1 MEEDVKRRIDQ
12 LEGKVQAAV
21 GAQIAFQKQIKS
33 EFLKDP
39 SAKEGALWVQLKLIA
54 GRKETST
61 DADDYE
67 LVLEK
72 SSTADERWKLDVNE
86 RYQRA
91 VSTIVTLATLVL
103 GGPFLFL
110 KTLPTGKSLLDIL
123 GRTVWGEVSLGISIL
138 CAVIYF
144 FFSAKWAKLALLGK
158 ADFFWIP
165 IGKRLVESVLDL
177 TYLFMMLGF
186 LAGVFFIVQFMTTY
200 VSG

>member
-39 SAKEGALWVQLKLIA
+39 SAKEGALWVQVKLIA

-72 SSTADERWKLDVNE
+72 SSTADERWRLDVNE

-91 VSTIVTLATLVL
+91 VSTVVTLATLVL

-110 KTLPTGKSLLDIL
+110 KTLPTGKSLLDVL

-144 FFSAKWAKLALLGK
+144 FFSAKWVKLALVSK

-165 IGKRLVESVLDL
+165 LGKGLVEFVLDL
-177 TYLFMMLGF
+177 SYFVMMLGF